1 MSTATRETMTA
12 EVRTRITP
20 DLKEQATEV
29 LSSCGLN
36 ISDAVRLF
44 LTKVVSEGG
53 LPFAVKT
60 PNAKTVAAMQEARKL
75 AGKRGVSIDKLLKD
89 LEKTSKR

>member
-36 ISDAVRLF
+36 VSDAVPLF

-75 AGKRGVSIDKLLKD
+75 AAKRGVSIDKLLKD

>member
-36 ISDAVRLF
+36 VSDAVRLF

-75 AGKRGVSIDKLLKD
+75 AAKRGVSIDKLLKD

>member
-12 EVRTRITP
+12 EVRARITP

-36 ISDAVRLF
+36 VSDAVRLF

-75 AGKRGVSIDKLLKD
+75 AAKRGVSIDKLLKD

>member
-1 MSTATRETMTA
+1 MTA

-36 ISDAVRLF
+36 VSDAVRLF

-75 AGKRGVSIDKLLKD
+75 AAKRGVSIDKLLKD